1 MVENLLDNT
10 QEIISVSEINRRAKS
25 ILEENF
31 PFVWIQGEVSNFFSA
46 ASGHWYFSLKD
57 ESSEIRCAMFA
68 NKSHRITFEPKDGD
82 HLVLNG
88 TLSIFEGRGQYQIIV
103 EHIELA
109 GEGALLKAFEELK
122 KKLLTEGLFDDS
134 LKKKLPSYP
143 RSIAVVTSPD
153 GAVIQDIINV
163 LSRRSPF
170 FSLTVVPTLVQG
182 EKAAPLICE
191 ALNKASNLE
200 NIDLIILARGGGSIE
215 DLWAFNNEEVART
228 IVSCPIPLVSAVGHE
243 TDFTISDFVADIRAP
258 TPSIA
263 AEIISQPYSELKEI
277 LEGYQSY
284 LLKSVE
290 SQFDSQKTRITNL
303 IKRIRHPG
311 DKLREIGQK
320 VDYLETALIQEMHQK
335 VSFKKNQLNL
345 SQLSLQQ
352 NSPQNKVKEAK
363 VYLQN
368 ASKDLLK
375 AFNLKIERKRK
386 LLGELVATIE
396 AVSPLSVLARGY
408 SIISTEPEGKI
419 LSSSDQVEIGQT
431 ISAVLNKG
439 SIKAEVKSKDKDEN

>member
-170 FSLTVVPTLVQG
+170 FDLTVVPTLVQG

-228 IVSCPIPLVSAVGHE
+228 IVNCPIPLVSAVGHE

-263 AEIISQPYSELKEI
+263 AEIISQPYSELKET

-290 SQFDSQKTRITNL
+290 SQFDSQRTRITNL

-345 SQLSLQQ
+345 TQLSLQQ

-419 LSSSDQVEIGQT
+419 LSSSNQVKIGQT

-439 SIKAEVKSKDKDEN
+439 SIKAEVKSKDEDEN

>member
-215 DLWAFNNEEVART
+215 DLWAFNNEEVARA
-228 IVSCPIPLVSAVGHE
+228 IVNCPIPLVSAVGHE

-263 AEIISQPYSELKEI
+263 AEIISQPYSELKET

-290 SQFDSQKTRITNL
+290 SQFDSQRTRITNL

-345 SQLSLQQ
+345 TQLSLQQ

-419 LSSSDQVEIGQT
+419 LSSSNQVKIGQT

>member
-122 KKLLTEGLFDDS
+122 KKLLKEGLFDDS

-170 FSLTVVPTLVQG
+170 FNLTVVPTLVQG

-215 DLWAFNNEEVART
+215 DLWAFNNEEVARA
-228 IVSCPIPLVSAVGHE
+228 IVNCPVPLVSAVGHE

-263 AEIISQPYSELKEI
+263 AEIISQSYSELKET
-277 LEGYQSY
+277 LEAYQSY
-284 LLKSVE
+284 LLKSVK
-290 SQFDSQKTRITNL
+290 SQFDLQRTHITHL

-311 DKLREIGQK
+311 DKLREIGQR
-320 VDYLETALIQEMHQK
+320 VDYLETALIQEMNQK

-345 SQLSLQQ
+345 TQLSLQQ

-368 ASKDLLK
+368 SSKDLLK
-375 AFNLKIERKRK
+375 AFQLKIERKRK

-408 SIISTEPEGKI
+408 SIISTQPEGKI
-419 LSSSDQVEIGQT
+419 LSSSNQVKIGQT

-439 SIKAEVKSKDKDEN
+439 RIKAEVKSKDQDEN

>member
-1 MVENLLDNT
+1 
-10 QEIISVSEINRRAKS
+10 
-25 ILEENF
+25 
-31 PFVWIQGEVSNFFSA
+31 
-46 ASGHWYFSLKD
+46 
-57 ESSEIRCAMFA
+57 MFA

-170 FSLTVVPTLVQG
+170 FNLTVVPTLVQG

-191 ALNKASNLE
+191 ALNKASDLE

-215 DLWAFNNEEVART
+215 DLWAFNNEEVARA
-228 IVSCPIPLVSAVGHE
+228 IANCPIPLVSAVGHE

-263 AEIISQPYSELKEI
+263 AEIISQPYSELKET

-284 LLKSVE
+284 LLKSFE
-290 SQFDSQKTRITNL
+290 SQFDSQRTRITNL

-335 VSFKKNQLNL
+335 VSFKKNQLNIT
-345 SQLSLQQ
+345 QLSLQQ

-375 AFNLKIERKRK
+375 AFKLKIERKRK

-419 LSSSDQVEIGQT
+419 LSSSNQVKIGQT

>member
-1 MVENLLDNT
+1 MVENQLDNT
-10 QEIISVSEINRRAKS
+10 QEIISVSEINKRAKS

-57 ESSEIRCAMFA
+57 ESSEIRCAMFT
-68 NKSHRITFEPKDGD
+68 NKNHRITFEPKDGD

-122 KKLLTEGLFDDS
+122 KKLQLEGLFDDS
-134 LKKKLPSYP
+134 IKRQLPAYP
-143 RSIAVVTSPD
+143 KNIAVVTSPD

-163 LSRRSPF
+163 LDRRSPF
-170 FSLTVVPTLVQG
+170 LDLTVVPTLVQG
-182 EKAAPLICE
+182 EKAAPLICD
-191 ALNKASNLE
+191 ALRKVGKLK
-200 NIDLIILARGGGSIE
+200 NIDVVILARGGGSIE
-215 DLWAFNNEEVART
+215 DLWAFNNEEVARA
-228 IVSCPIPLVSAVGHE
+228 IVNCPTPIISAVGHE
-243 TDFTISDFVADIRAP
+243 TDFTISDFVSDLRAP

-263 AEIISQPYSELKEI
+263 AEIISQPYSELIET
-277 LEGYQSY
+277 LEGYQNYISR
-284 LLKSVE
+284 SVI
-290 SQFDSQKTRITNL
+290 SQIDVQRTQITNL

-311 DKLREIGQK
+311 DKLREISQK
-320 VDYLETALIQEMHQK
+320 LDYLETALIQNINQEI
-335 VSFKKNQLNL
+335 SFKKNGLNL
-345 SQLSLQQ
+345 KDLSLQQ

-375 AFNLKIERKRK
+375 ALKLEIERKSTV
-386 LLGELVATIE
+386 LAEIVATLQ
-396 AVSPLSVLARGY
+396 AVSPLSVLSRGY
-408 SIISTEPEGKI
+408 SIISTEPDGKI
-419 LSSSDQVEIGQT
+419 LSSSNQVEIGQT
-431 ISAVLNKG
+431 ISAILSKG
-439 SIKAEVKSKDKDEN
+439 SIKAEIKSKDENEK

>member
-143 RSIAVVTSPD
+143 RGIAVVTSPD

-170 FSLTVVPTLVQG
+170 FNLTVVPTLVQG

-215 DLWAFNNEEVART
+215 DLWAFNNEEVARA
-228 IVSCPIPLVSAVGHE
+228 IVNCPIPLVSAVGHE

-263 AEIISQPYSELKEI
+263 AEIISQPYSELKET

-290 SQFDSQKTRITNL
+290 SQFDSQRTRITNL

-345 SQLSLQQ
+345 TQLSLQQ

-419 LSSSDQVEIGQT
+419 LSSSNQVKIGQT

>member
-170 FSLTVVPTLVQG
+170 FDLTVVPTLVQG

-215 DLWAFNNEEVART
+215 DLWAFNNEEVARA
-228 IVSCPIPLVSAVGHE
+228 IVNCPIPLVSAVGHE

-263 AEIISQPYSELKEI
+263 AEIISQPYSELKET

-290 SQFDSQKTRITNL
+290 SQFDSQRTRITNL

-345 SQLSLQQ
+345 TQLSLQQ

-375 AFNLKIERKRK
+375 AFKLKVERKKK

-419 LSSSDQVEIGQT
+419 LSSSNQVKIGQT

>member
-88 TLSIFEGRGQYQIIV
+88 TLSIFEGRGQYQIIA

-170 FSLTVVPTLVQG
+170 FNLTVVPTLVQG

-215 DLWAFNNEEVART
+215 DLWAFNNEEVARA
-228 IVSCPIPLVSAVGHE
+228 IVNCPIPLVSAVGHE

-263 AEIISQPYSELKEI
+263 AEIISQPYSELKET

-290 SQFDSQKTRITNL
+290 SQFDSQRTRITNL

-419 LSSSDQVEIGQT
+419 LSSSNQVKIGQT

>member
-143 RSIAVVTSPD
+143 RNIAVVTSPD

-170 FSLTVVPTLVQG
+170 FNLTVVPTLVQG

-215 DLWAFNNEEVART
+215 DLWAFNNEEVARA

-263 AEIISQPYSELKEI
+263 AEIISQPYSELKET

-290 SQFDSQKTRITNL
+290 SQFDSQRTRITNL

-345 SQLSLQQ
+345 TQLSLQQ

-419 LSSSDQVEIGQT
+419 LSSSNQVKIGQT

-439 SIKAEVKSKDKDEN
+439 SIKAEVKSKNEDEN

>member
-31 PFVWIQGEVSNFFSA
+31 PLVWIQGEVSNFFSA

-170 FSLTVVPTLVQG
+170 FNLTVVPTLVQG

-215 DLWAFNNEEVART
+215 DLWAFNNEEVARA
-228 IVSCPIPLVSAVGHE
+228 IVNCPIPLVSAVGHE

-263 AEIISQPYSELKEI
+263 AEIISQPYSELKET

-290 SQFDSQKTRITNL
+290 SQFDSQRTRITNL

-345 SQLSLQQ
+345 TQLSLQQ

-375 AFNLKIERKRK
+375 AFKLKIERKRK

-419 LSSSDQVEIGQT
+419 LSSSNQVKIGQT

>member
-170 FSLTVVPTLVQG
+170 FNLTVVPTLVQG

-215 DLWAFNNEEVART
+215 DLWAFNNEEVARA
-228 IVSCPIPLVSAVGHE
+228 IVNCPIPLVSAVGHE

-263 AEIISQPYSELKEI
+263 AEIISQPYSELKET
-277 LEGYQSY
+277 LEGYQGY

-290 SQFDSQKTRITNL
+290 SQFDSQRTRITNL

-345 SQLSLQQ
+345 TQLSLQQ

-419 LSSSDQVEIGQT
+419 LSSSNQVKIGQT

>member
-143 RSIAVVTSPD
+143 RNIAVVTSPD

-170 FSLTVVPTLVQG
+170 FNLTVVPTLVQG

-215 DLWAFNNEEVART
+215 DLWAFNNEEVARA
-228 IVSCPIPLVSAVGHE
+228 IVNCPIPLVSAVGHE

-263 AEIISQPYSELKEI
+263 AEIISQPYSELKET

-284 LLKSVE
+284 LLKSFE
-290 SQFDSQKTRITNL
+290 SQFDSQRTRITNL

-345 SQLSLQQ
+345 TQLSLQQ

-375 AFNLKIERKRK
+375 AFKLKIERKRK

-419 LSSSDQVEIGQT
+419 LSSSNQVKIGQT

>member
-170 FSLTVVPTLVQG
+170 FNLTVVPTLVQG

-215 DLWAFNNEEVART
+215 DLWAFNNEEVARA
-228 IVSCPIPLVSAVGHE
+228 IVNCPIPLVSAVGHE

-263 AEIISQPYSELKEI
+263 AEIISQPYSELKET
-277 LEGYQSY
+277 LEGYQGY

-290 SQFDSQKTRITNL
+290 SQFDSQRTHITNL

-311 DKLREIGQK
+311 DKLREIGQR
-320 VDYLETALIQEMHQK
+320 VDYLEPTLIQEMHQK

-345 SQLSLQQ
+345 TQLSLQQ

-375 AFNLKIERKRK
+375 AFQLKIERKRK

-419 LSSSDQVEIGQT
+419 LSSSNQVKIGQT

>member
-1 MVENLLDNT
+1 MVENQLDNT
-10 QEIISVSEINRRAKS
+10 QEIISVSEINKRAKS

-57 ESSEIRCAMFA
+57 ESSEIRCAMFT
-68 NKSHRITFEPKDGD
+68 NKNHHITFEPKDGD

-122 KKLLTEGLFDDS
+122 KKLQLEGLFDDS
-134 LKKKLPSYP
+134 IKRQLPAYP
-143 RSIAVVTSPD
+143 KNIAVVTSPD

-163 LSRRSPF
+163 LDRRSPF
-170 FSLTVVPTLVQG
+170 LDLTVVPTLVQG
-182 EKAAPLICE
+182 EKAAPLICD
-191 ALNKASNLE
+191 ALNKVGKLE
-200 NIDLIILARGGGSIE
+200 NIDVVILARGGGSIE

-228 IVSCPIPLVSAVGHE
+228 IVNCPTPIISAVGHE
-243 TDFTISDFVADIRAP
+243 TDFTISDFVSDLRAP

-263 AEIISQPYSELKEI
+263 AEIISQPYSELIETLK
-277 LEGYQSY
+277 GYQNYISRS
-284 LLKSVE
+284 LI
-290 SQFDSQKTRITNL
+290 SQIDLQRTQVTNL

-311 DKLREIGQK
+311 DKLREISQK
-320 VDYLETALIQEMHQK
+320 LDYVETALIQNINQEI
-335 VSFKKNQLNL
+335 SFKKNGLNL
-345 SQLSLQQ
+345 KDLSLQQ

-368 ASKDLLK
+368 SSKDLLK
-375 AFNLKIERKRK
+375 ALKLEIERKSK
-386 LLGELVATIE
+386 VLAEIVATLQ
-396 AVSPLSVLARGY
+396 AVSPLSVLSRGY
-408 SIISTEPEGKI
+408 SIISTEPDGKI
-419 LSSSDQVEIGQT
+419 LSSSNQVEIGQT
-431 ISAVLNKG
+431 ISAILSKG
-439 SIKAEVKSKDKDEN
+439 SIKAEIKSKDENEK

>member
-1 MVENLLDNT
+1 MVENQLDNT
-10 QEIISVSEINRRAKS
+10 QEIISVSEINKRAKS

-57 ESSEIRCAMFA
+57 ESSEIRCAMFT
-68 NKSHRITFEPKDGD
+68 NKNHHITFEPKDGD

-122 KKLLTEGLFDDS
+122 KKLQLEGLFDDS
-134 LKKKLPSYP
+134 IKRQLPAYP
-143 RSIAVVTSPD
+143 KNIAVVTSPD

-163 LSRRSPF
+163 LDRRSPF
-170 FSLTVVPTLVQG
+170 LDLTVVPTLVQG
-182 EKAAPLICE
+182 EKAAPLICD
-191 ALNKASNLE
+191 ALNKVGKLKKV
-200 NIDLIILARGGGSIE
+200 DVVILARGGGSIE
-215 DLWAFNNEEVART
+215 DLWAFNNEEVAHA
-228 IVSCPIPLVSAVGHE
+228 IVNCPTPIISAVGHE
-243 TDFTISDFVADIRAP
+243 TDFTISDFVSDLRAP

-263 AEIISQPYSELKEI
+263 AEIISQPYSELIET
-277 LEGYQSY
+277 LEGYQNYISR
-284 LLKSVE
+284 SVI
-290 SQFDSQKTRITNL
+290 SQIDVQRTQITNL

-311 DKLREIGQK
+311 DKLREISQK
-320 VDYLETALIQEMHQK
+320 LDYLETALIQNINQEI
-335 VSFKKNQLNL
+335 SFKKNGLNL
-345 SQLSLQQ
+345 KDLSLQQ

-375 AFNLKIERKRK
+375 ALQLEIERKSTV
-386 LLGELVATIE
+386 LAEIVATLQ
-396 AVSPLSVLARGY
+396 AVSPLSVLSRGY
-408 SIISTEPEGKI
+408 SIISTEPDGKI
-419 LSSSDQVEIGQT
+419 LSSSNQVEIGQT
-431 ISAVLNKG
+431 ISAILSKG
-439 SIKAEVKSKDKDEN
+439 SIKAEIKSKDENEK

>member
-170 FSLTVVPTLVQG
+170 FNLTVVPTLVQG

-215 DLWAFNNEEVART
+215 DLWAFNNEEVARA
-228 IVSCPIPLVSAVGHE
+228 IVNCPIPLVSAVGHE

-263 AEIISQPYSELKEI
+263 AEIISQPYSELKET

-284 LLKSVE
+284 LLKSFE
-290 SQFDSQKTRITNL
+290 SQFDSQRTRITNL

-345 SQLSLQQ
+345 TQLSLQQ

-375 AFNLKIERKRK
+375 AFKIKIERKRK

-419 LSSSDQVEIGQT
+419 LSSSNQVKIGQT

-439 SIKAEVKSKDKDEN
+439 SIRAEIKSKDKDEN

>member
-1 MVENLLDNT
+1 MVENQLDNT
-10 QEIISVSEINRRAKS
+10 QEIISVSEINKRAKS

-57 ESSEIRCAMFA
+57 ESSEIRCAMFT
-68 NKSHRITFEPKDGD
+68 NKNHRITFEPKDGD

-122 KKLLTEGLFDDS
+122 KKLQLEGLFDDS
-134 LKKKLPSYP
+134 IKRQLPAYP
-143 RSIAVVTSPD
+143 KNIAVVTSPD

-163 LSRRSPF
+163 LDRRSPF
-170 FSLTVVPTLVQG
+170 LDLTVVPTLVQG
-182 EKAAPLICE
+182 EKAAPLICD
-191 ALNKASNLE
+191 ALNKVGKLKKV
-200 NIDLIILARGGGSIE
+200 DVVILARGGGSIE
-215 DLWAFNNEEVART
+215 DLWAFNNEEVAHA
-228 IVSCPIPLVSAVGHE
+228 IVNCPTPIISAVGHE
-243 TDFTISDFVADIRAP
+243 TDFTISDFVSDLRAP

-263 AEIISQPYSELKEI
+263 AEIISQPYSELIETLK
-277 LEGYQSY
+277 GYQNYISR
-284 LLKSVE
+284 SVI
-290 SQFDSQKTRITNL
+290 SHIDLQRTQITNL

-311 DKLREIGQK
+311 DKLREISQK
-320 VDYLETALIQEMHQK
+320 LDYIETTLIQNINQEI
-335 VSFKKNQLNL
+335 SFKKNGLNL
-345 SQLSLQQ
+345 KDLSLQQ

-375 AFNLKIERKRK
+375 ALKLEIERKSTV
-386 LLGELVATIE
+386 LAEIVATLQ
-396 AVSPLSVLARGY
+396 AVSPLSVLSRGY
-408 SIISTEPEGKI
+408 SIISTEPDGKI
-419 LSSSDQVEIGQT
+419 LTSSNQVEIGQS
-431 ISAVLNKG
+431 ISAILSKG
-439 SIKAEVKSKDKDEN
+439 SIKAEIKSKDENEE

>member
-1 MVENLLDNT
+1 MVENQLDNT
-10 QEIISVSEINRRAKS
+10 QEIISVSEINKRAKS

-57 ESSEIRCAMFA
+57 ESSEIRCAMFT
-68 NKSHRITFEPKDGD
+68 NKNHHITFEPKDGD

-122 KKLLTEGLFDDS
+122 KKLQLEGLFDDS
-134 LKKKLPSYP
+134 IKRQLPAYP
-143 RSIAVVTSPD
+143 KNIAVVTSPD

-163 LSRRSPF
+163 LDRRSPF
-170 FSLTVVPTLVQG
+170 LDLTVVPTLVQG
-182 EKAAPLICE
+182 EKAAPLICD
-191 ALNKASNLE
+191 ALNKVGKLK
-200 NIDLIILARGGGSIE
+200 NIDVVILARGGGSIE
-215 DLWAFNNEEVART
+215 DLWAFNNEEVARA
-228 IVSCPIPLVSAVGHE
+228 IVNCPTPIISAIGHE
-243 TDFTISDFVADIRAP
+243 TDFTISDFVSDLRAP

-263 AEIISQPYSELKEI
+263 AEIISQPYSELIET
-277 LEGYQSY
+277 LEGYQNYISR
-284 LLKSVE
+284 SVI
-290 SQFDSQKTRITNL
+290 SQIDLQRTQITNL

-311 DKLREIGQK
+311 DKLREISQK
-320 VDYLETALIQEMHQK
+320 LDYIETTLIQNINQEI
-335 VSFKKNQLNL
+335 SFKKNGLNL
-345 SQLSLQQ
+345 KDLSLQQ

-375 AFNLKIERKRK
+375 ALKLEIERKSAV
-386 LLGELVATIE
+386 LAEIVTTLQ
-396 AVSPLSVLARGY
+396 AVSPLSVLSRGY
-408 SIISTEPEGKI
+408 SIISTEPDGKI
-419 LSSSDQVEIGQT
+419 LSSSNQVEIGQS
-431 ISAVLNKG
+431 ISAILSKG
-439 SIKAEVKSKDKDEN
+439 SIKAEIKSKDENEE

>member
-170 FSLTVVPTLVQG
+170 FNLTVVPTLVQG

-263 AEIISQPYSELKEI
+263 AEIISQPYSELKET

-284 LLKSVE
+284 LLKSFE
-290 SQFDSQKTRITNL
+290 SQFDSQRTRITNL

-345 SQLSLQQ
+345 TQLSLQQ

-419 LSSSDQVEIGQT
+419 LSSSNQVKIGQT

>member
-1 MVENLLDNT
+1 MVENQLDNT
-10 QEIISVSEINRRAKS
+10 QEIISVSEINKRAKS

-57 ESSEIRCAMFA
+57 ETSEIRCAMFT
-68 NKSHRITFEPKDGD
+68 NKNHHITFEPKDGD

-122 KKLLTEGLFDDS
+122 KKLQLEGLFDDS
-134 LKKKLPSYP
+134 IKRQLPAYP
-143 RSIAVVTSPD
+143 KNIAVVTSPD

-163 LSRRSPF
+163 LDRRSPF
-170 FSLTVVPTLVQG
+170 LDLTVVPTLVQG

-191 ALNKASNLE
+191 ALNKVGKLKKV
-200 NIDLIILARGGGSIE
+200 DVVILARGGGSIE
-215 DLWAFNNEEVART
+215 DLWAFNNEEVARA
-228 IVSCPIPLVSAVGHE
+228 IVNCAIPIISAVGHE
-243 TDFTISDFVADIRAP
+243 TDFTISDFVSDLRAP

-263 AEIISQPYSELKEI
+263 AEIISQPYSELIET
-277 LEGYQSY
+277 LEGYQNYISR
-284 LLKSVE
+284 SVI
-290 SQFDSQKTRITNL
+290 SQIDLQRTQITNL

-311 DKLREIGQK
+311 DKLREISQK
-320 VDYLETALIQEMHQK
+320 LDYVETALIQNINQEI
-335 VSFKKNQLNL
+335 SFKKNGLNL
-345 SQLSLQQ
+345 KDLSLQQ

-375 AFNLKIERKRK
+375 ALKLEIERKSTV
-386 LLGELVATIE
+386 LAEIVATLQ
-396 AVSPLSVLARGY
+396 AVSPLSVLSRGY
-408 SIISTEPEGKI
+408 SIISTEPDGKI
-419 LSSSDQVEIGQT
+419 LSSANQVEIGQT
-431 ISAVLNKG
+431 ISAILSKG
-439 SIKAEVKSKDKDEN
+439 SIKAEIKSKDENEK

>member
-1 MVENLLDNT
+1 MVENQLDNT
-10 QEIISVSEINRRAKS
+10 QEIISVSEINKRAKS

-57 ESSEIRCAMFA
+57 ETSEIRCAMFT
-68 NKSHRITFEPKDGD
+68 NKNHHITFEPKDGD

-122 KKLLTEGLFDDS
+122 KKLQLEGLFDDS
-134 LKKKLPSYP
+134 IKRQLPAYP
-143 RSIAVVTSPD
+143 KNIAVVTSPD

-163 LSRRSPF
+163 LDRRSPF
-170 FSLTVVPTLVQG
+170 LDLTVVPTLVQG
-182 EKAAPLICE
+182 EKAAPLICD
-191 ALNKASNLE
+191 ALNKVGKLKKV
-200 NIDLIILARGGGSIE
+200 DVVILARGGGSIE
-215 DLWAFNNEEVART
+215 DLWAFNNEEVARA
-228 IVSCPIPLVSAVGHE
+228 IVNCPTPIISAVGHE
-243 TDFTISDFVADIRAP
+243 TDFTISDFVSDLRAP

-263 AEIISQPYSELKEI
+263 AEIISQPYSELIET
-277 LEGYQSY
+277 LEGYQNYISR
-284 LLKSVE
+284 SVI
-290 SQFDSQKTRITNL
+290 SQIDLQRTQITNL

-311 DKLREIGQK
+311 DKLREISQK
-320 VDYLETALIQEMHQK
+320 LDYVETALIQNINQEI
-335 VSFKKNQLNL
+335 SFKKNGLNL
-345 SQLSLQQ
+345 KDLSLQQ

-375 AFNLKIERKRK
+375 ALKLEIERKSTD
-386 LLGELVATIE
+386 LAEIVATLQ
-396 AVSPLSVLARGY
+396 AVSPLSVLSRGY
-408 SIISTEPEGKI
+408 SIISTEPDGKI
-419 LSSSDQVEIGQT
+419 LSSSNQVEIGQT
-431 ISAVLNKG
+431 ISAILSKG
-439 SIKAEVKSKDKDEN
+439 SIKAEIKSKDENEK

>member
-170 FSLTVVPTLVQG
+170 FNLTVVPTLVQG

-215 DLWAFNNEEVART
+215 DLWAFNNEEVARA
-228 IVSCPIPLVSAVGHE
+228 IVNCPIPLVSAVGHE

-263 AEIISQPYSELKEI
+263 AEIISQPYSELKET

-290 SQFDSQKTRITNL
+290 SQFDSQRTRITNL

-311 DKLREIGQK
+311 DKLREIGQR

-419 LSSSDQVEIGQT
+419 LSSSNQVKIGQT

>member
-134 LKKKLPSYP
+134 HKKKLPSYP

-170 FSLTVVPTLVQG
+170 FNLTVVPTLVQG

-215 DLWAFNNEEVART
+215 DLWAFNNEEVARA
-228 IVSCPIPLVSAVGHE
+228 IVNCPIPLVSAVGHE

-263 AEIISQPYSELKEI
+263 AEIISQPYSELKET

-290 SQFDSQKTRITNL
+290 SQFDSQRTRITNL

-345 SQLSLQQ
+345 TQLSLQQ

-419 LSSSDQVEIGQT
+419 LSSSNQVKIGQT

>member
-1 MVENLLDNT
+1 MVENQLDNT
-10 QEIISVSEINRRAKS
+10 QEIISVSEINKRAKS

-57 ESSEIRCAMFA
+57 ESSEIRCAMFT
-68 NKSHRITFEPKDGD
+68 NKNHHITFEPKDGD

-122 KKLLTEGLFDDS
+122 KKLQLEGLFDDS
-134 LKKKLPSYP
+134 IKRQLPAYP
-143 RSIAVVTSPD
+143 KNIAVVTSPD

-163 LSRRSPF
+163 LDRRSPF
-170 FSLTVVPTLVQG
+170 LDLTVVPTLVQG
-182 EKAAPLICE
+182 EKAAPLICD
-191 ALNKASNLE
+191 ALNKVGKLK
-200 NIDLIILARGGGSIE
+200 NIDVVILARGGGSIE

-228 IVSCPIPLVSAVGHE
+228 IVNCPTPIISAVGHE
-243 TDFTISDFVADIRAP
+243 TDFTISDFVSDLRAP

-263 AEIISQPYSELKEI
+263 AEIISQPYSELIET
-277 LEGYQSY
+277 LEGYQNYISR
-284 LLKSVE
+284 SVI
-290 SQFDSQKTRITNL
+290 SQIDLQRTQITNL

-311 DKLREIGQK
+311 DKLREISQK
-320 VDYLETALIQEMHQK
+320 LDYVETALIQNINQEI
-335 VSFKKNQLNL
+335 SFKKNGLNL
-345 SQLSLQQ
+345 KDLSLQQ

-368 ASKDLLK
+368 SSKDLLK
-375 AFNLKIERKRK
+375 ALKLEIERKSK
-386 LLGELVATIE
+386 VLAEIVATLQ
-396 AVSPLSVLARGY
+396 AVSPLSVLSRGY
-408 SIISTEPEGKI
+408 SIISTEPDGKI
-419 LSSSDQVEIGQT
+419 LSSSNQVEIGQT
-431 ISAVLNKG
+431 ISAILSKG
-439 SIKAEVKSKDKDEN
+439 SIKAEIKSKDENEK

>member
-170 FSLTVVPTLVQG
+170 FNLTVVPTLVQG

-215 DLWAFNNEEVART
+215 DLWAFNNEEVARA
-228 IVSCPIPLVSAVGHE
+228 IVNCPIPLVSAVGHE

-263 AEIISQPYSELKEI
+263 AEIISQPYSELKET

-290 SQFDSQKTRITNL
+290 SQFDSQRTRITNL

-345 SQLSLQQ
+345 TQLSLQQ

-408 SIISTEPEGKI
+408 SIISSEPEGKI
-419 LSSSDQVEIGQT
+419 LSSSNQVKIGQT

>member
-1 MVENLLDNT
+1 MVENQLDNT
-10 QEIISVSEINRRAKS
+10 QEIISVSEINKRAKS

-57 ESSEIRCAMFA
+57 ESSEIRCAMFT
-68 NKSHRITFEPKDGD
+68 NKNHHITFEPKDGD

-122 KKLLTEGLFDDS
+122 KKLLTKGLFDDS

-143 RSIAVVTSPD
+143 RNIAVVTSPD

-215 DLWAFNNEEVART
+215 DLWAFNNEEVARA
-228 IVSCPIPLVSAVGHE
+228 IVNCPIPLVSAVGHE

-263 AEIISQPYSELKEI
+263 AEIISQPYSELKET

-284 LLKSVE
+284 LLKSFE
-290 SQFDSQKTRITNL
+290 SQFDSQRTRITNL

-419 LSSSDQVEIGQT
+419 LSSSNQVKIGQT